1 MEGTRRKY
9 ADNADAAPPAARG
22 EGGEKMRVIA
32 YCIKCKR
39 EIIKAKDY
47 ADAFKAIDI
56 HLQRRHAIAWISPS
70 GVPIEEYADILV
82 KYLKGKDMDDYDKAT
97 LATILYE
104 FAVYK
109 EFFIDD
115 NKRGIITDIFSI
127 FKATKGVAEA
137 FKDILQKRKGE
148 WAWGRKLKPCRR
160 HIELVREHYKVRG
173 RISAAKFRDYGSP
186 LIQCYK
192 VSGLNLKYLL

>member
-1 MEGTRRKY
+1 M
-9 ADNADAAPPAARG
+9 P
-22 EGGEKMRVIA
+22 RVA
-32 YCIKCKR
+32 VYCLLCKR
-39 EIIKAKDY
+39 ELLITRSFAE
-47 ADAFKAIDI
+47 AFKEINT
-56 HLQRRHAIAWISPS
+56 HLQRRHGIAWISPS

-104 FAVYK
+104 FAVYR

-192 VSGLNLKYLL
+192 ASGLNLKYLL